1 MKIIL
6 LFIIAMYFV
15 KTFIRIEIW
24 MVIILF
30 VLYVMYVR
38 QTIVV

>member
-30 VLYVMYVR
+30 VMYVR